1 MLIHRRTHQFNR
13 SLNVGRNIVF
23 GFINRFFALLM
34 PFIVRTVLIY
44 RFGAVYLG
52 LNSLLTSVF
61 QVLNLAE
68 LGFGTAIVYSLYRPV
83 AEQDTRT
90 VCAYLGMFR
99 SIYRVI
105 GCIILVAGLAFM
117 PVFPLL
123 LKQSAVPG
131 DTNLFVCYLI
141 FLVDTAVSYLLFGYK
156 TAIPSALQRNDL
168 ISKIDT
174 AVMVAKSIVQIIF
187 LLWIESFYFY
197 LLVSLLFTV
206 IRNLLI
212 SWMAERCFP
221 QYVCKGNISKK
232 QFAEM
237 KRLVFGLAL
246 SKIREVSR
254 NGFDNICITV
264 FIGLTMTAV
273 YDNYFCIHAALV
285 SVSSV
290 LCNAM
295 MPSVGNSI
303 AVESRDKNYCD
314 MRRFNFMYML
324 LAGWITV
331 CLFCLYQ
338 PFVKIWM
345 GSDLMLGFPE
355 VAAFCLYFYILKM
368 GDMRW
373 VYTEGAG
380 LWWQARYIALA
391 EIFLNLFL
399 NVLLVQY
406 WGVLGIIAATLF
418 SLFFVN
424 FICSAQILF
433 RNYFRN
439 SRLHEFFIDHVRYFL
454 VTAGIAF
461 LCLYLC
467 EGIFSGSGESGL
479 YSGIPSLGL
488 RFIIC
493 TTVSVAGYFLA
504 YHRSEQYRDATVW
517 LTCRY
522 RIVNKDD
529 KEESGISG

>member
-1 MLIHRRTHQFNR
+1 M
-13 SLNVGRNIVF
+13 VF

-44 RFGAVYLG
+44 RFGVVYLG

-83 AEQDTRT
+83 AEHDTRT
-90 VCAYLGMFR
+90 VCAYLGTFR
-99 SIYRVI
+99 SIYRFI
-105 GCIILVAGLAFM
+105 GYIILAVGLAFM
-117 PVFPLL
+117 PAFPLL
-123 LKQSAVPG
+123 LKNSAVPG

-141 FLVDTAVSYLLFGYK
+141 FLADTAVSYLLFGYK
-156 TAIPSALQRNDL
+156 TVIPSVLQRNDL

-174 AVMVAKSIVQIIF
+174 AVMAAKSVVQIII
-187 LLWIESFYFY
+187 LLWTESFYLY
-197 LLVSLLFTV
+197 LLASLLFTV

-212 SWMAERCFP
+212 SRMTERCFP
-221 QYVCKGNISKK
+221 QYVCKGNISKE

-237 KRLVFGLAL
+237 KRLVCGLAL

-254 NGFDNICITV
+254 NGLDNICITV
-264 FIGLTMTAV
+264 FIGLTVTAV
-273 YDNYFCIHAALV
+273 YDNYFCIHAAV
-285 SVSSV
+285 ISVSSV

-295 MPSVGNSI
+295 IPSVGNSI
-303 AVESRDKNYCD
+303 AVESRDKNYFD
-314 MRRFNFMYML
+314 MRRFNFIYML
-324 LAGWITV
+324 LAGWVTV

-338 PFVKIWM
+338 PFVRVWM
-345 GSDLMLGFPE
+345 GSNLMLGFPE
-355 VAAFCLYFYILKM
+355 AAAFCLYFYILKM

-373 VYTEGAG
+373 VYSEGAG
-380 LWWQARYIALA
+380 LWWQGRYIALA
-391 EIFLNLFL
+391 EIILNLFL

-433 RNYFRN
+433 RYYFRN
-439 SRLHEFFIDHVRYFL
+439 NRLHEFFIDHARYFT
-454 VTAGIAF
+454 VTTGIAF
-461 LCLYLC
+461 LCHYLC
-467 EGIFSGSGESGL
+467 ERLFSGSGEYAF
-479 YSGIPSLGL
+479 YSGIPGLGL

-493 TTVSVAGYFLA
+493 TAISVAGYFLA
-504 YHRSEQYRDATVW
+504 YHRFEQYRDAADW
-517 LTCRY
+517 LARRY
-522 RIVNKDD
+522 RMINEDGKNV
-529 KEESGISG
+529 SGTSGKL

>member
-1 MLIHRRTHQFNR
+1 M
-13 SLNVGRNIVF
+13 
-23 GFINRFFALLM
+23 
-34 PFIVRTVLIY
+34 
-44 RFGAVYLG
+44 G

-90 VCAYLGMFR
+90 VCAYLGTFR

-105 GCIILVAGLAFM
+105 GCIILAAGLAFM
-117 PVFPLL
+117 PFFPLL
-123 LKQSAVPG
+123 LKNSAVPG
-131 DTNLFVCYLI
+131 DTNLFVWYLI
-141 FLVDTAVSYLLFGYK
+141 FLADTAVSYLLFGYK
-156 TAIPSALQRNDL
+156 TVIPSALQRNDL

-174 AVMVAKSIVQIIF
+174 AVIAGKSVVQIIF
-187 LLWIESFYFY
+187 LLWADSFYFY
-197 LLVSLLFTV
+197 LLASLLFTV

-212 SWMAERCFP
+212 SRMTEQCFP
-221 QYVCKGNISKK
+221 QYVCEGNISKE

-237 KRLVFGLAL
+237 KRLVYGLAL

-254 NGFDNICITV
+254 NGLDNICITV

-273 YDNYFCIHAALV
+273 YDNYFCIHAAVV

-290 LCNAM
+290 LCIAM
-295 MPSVGNSI
+295 IPSVGNSI
-303 AVESRDKNYCD
+303 AVESRDKNYSD

-324 LAGWITV
+324 LAGWVTV

-355 VAAFCLYFYILKM
+355 AAAFCLYFYILKM

-373 VYTEGAG
+373 VYSEGAG
-380 LWWQARYIALA
+380 LWWQGRYIALA
-391 EIFLNLFL
+391 EIILNLFL

-433 RNYFRN
+433 RCYFRN
-439 SRLHEFFIDHVRYFL
+439 NRLHEFFTDHARYFT

-461 LCLYLC
+461 LCHYLC
-467 EGIFSGSGESGL
+467 ARIFSGLGESVFCT
-479 YSGIPSLGL
+479 GIPGLGL

-493 TTVSVAGYFLA
+493 TAISVAGYFLV
-504 YHRSEQYRDATVW
+504 YHRSGQYRDAADW
-517 LTCRY
+517 LMRRY
-522 RIVNKDD
+522 KAVSEDD
-529 KEESGISG
+529 EEGFPY

>member
-1 MLIHRRTHQFNR
+1 
-13 SLNVGRNIVF
+13 
-23 GFINRFFALLM
+23 M

-52 LNSLLTSVF
+52 LNSLLMSVF

-83 AEQDTRT
+83 AEQDTKT
-90 VCAYLGMFR
+90 VCAYLGTFR
-99 SIYRVI
+99 SIYRII
-105 GCIILVAGLAFM
+105 GFIILAAGLVFM
-117 PVFPLL
+117 PFFPLL
-123 LKQSAVPG
+123 LKNSVIPG
-131 DTNLFVCYLI
+131 DTNLFVWYLI
-141 FLVDTAVSYLLFGYK
+141 FLADTAASYLLFGYK
-156 TAIPSALQRNDL
+156 TVIPSALQRNDL

-174 AVMVAKSIVQIIF
+174 AVMAAKSVVQIIF
-187 LLWIESFYFY
+187 LLWTESFYFY
-197 LLVSLLFTV
+197 LLASLLFTV

-212 SWMAERCFP
+212 SRMTEQYFP
-221 QYVCKGNISKK
+221 QYVCEGSISKE
-232 QFAEM
+232 QFAEV
-237 KRLVFGLAL
+237 KRLVCGLAL

-254 NGFDNICITV
+254 NGLDNICITV

-273 YDNYFCIHAALV
+273 YDNYFCIHAAVV
-285 SVSSV
+285 SFSSV

-295 MPSVGNSI
+295 IPSVGNSI
-303 AVESRDKNYCD
+303 AVESRDKNYSD
-314 MRRFNFMYML
+314 MRRFNYMYML
-324 LAGWITV
+324 LAGWVTV

-345 GSDLMLGFPE
+345 GSGLMLGFPE

-373 VYTEGAG
+373 VYSEGAG

-391 EIFLNLFL
+391 EISLNLIL
-399 NVLLVQY
+399 KVLLVQY
-406 WGVLGIIAATLF
+406 WGVLGIVAATLF

-433 RNYFRN
+433 RYYFRN
-439 SRLHEFFIDHVRYFL
+439 NRLYEFYIDHARYFIA
-454 VTAGIAF
+454 TAGIAF

-467 EGIFSGSGESGL
+467 ERIFSGSGESAF
-479 YSGIPSLGL
+479 YSGIPGLGV

-493 TTVSVAGYFLA
+493 AAVSAAGYFLV
-504 YHRSEQYRDATVW
+504 YHKSGQYRDAVDW
-517 LTCRY
+517 LTHTY
-522 RIVNKDD
+522 RIVNKDVQE
-529 KEESGISG
+529 KSSY